1 MELPQKAKNRS
12 TAVVALG
19 IYLKRS
25 ECYYRDPYAWV
36 LIDALFV
43 MTGNWKQWR
52 IDNGNVVHLQT
63 AILFSS

>member
-1 MELPQKAKNRS
+1 MELPQKAKIRS

-19 IYLKRS
+19 IYLKHS

-43 MTGNWKQWR
+43 MAGN
-52 IDNGNVVHLQT
+52 
-63 AILFSS
+63 